1 MQKYDLAIAIRI
13 GSSQSTVALVQTTFE
28 SIMSNIGECKYRFI
42 ISTDPD
48 IPKSVKNYV
57 SSLVS
62 SEKTRIEFLGEEK
75 IYWSEFINKAI
86 EASQDCKYFIVA
98 HDDIQVITK
107 NFYRKTLNKIERIE
121 EPAAWI
127 SFDDAGYTFGLWS
140 PPTRS
145 GYFSDRID
153 GWAKRKLFQF
163 HNLPDCWW
171 KLSAT
176 ERLRNK
182 TVNLLRPLL
191 KKNALEYHPISEK
204 DLNFPTQPVK
214 CHAPWNM
221 FVMIKTSVLH
231 ELGPCEHWNTF
242 NALLVDED
250 WGLRA
255 MQKKRWNIWI
265 PNVKYIHMRS
275 NVKGGGNRSQQ
286 MVMKDLKRVGSLFRK
301 KWGFSS
307 NPTEDELLYIKKT
320 YSNSFI
326 PWSINRLSYS
336 WDSIH

>member
-121 EPAAWI
+121 EPTAWI

-182 TVNLLRPLL
+182 TVNLFLCRKYIPSIPNKITGEKIATPLSGLNKCTYRPFTKRSQLSNSTC
-191 KKNALEYHPISEK
+191 KMPCSLEY
-204 DLNFPTQPVK
+204 V
-214 CHAPWNM
+214 CHDKN
-221 FVMIKTSVLH
+221 
-231 ELGPCEHWNTF
+231 
-242 NALLVDED
+242 
-250 WGLRA
+250 
-255 MQKKRWNIWI
+255 
-265 PNVKYIHMRS
+265 
-275 NVKGGGNRSQQ
+275 
-286 MVMKDLKRVGSLFRK
+286 
-301 KWGFSS
+301 
-307 NPTEDELLYIKKT
+307 
-320 YSNSFI
+320 
-326 PWSINRLSYS
+326 LSTT
-336 WDSIH
+336 